1 MKAKFDKRISYVNR
15 MREAGTI
22 ASRPIA
28 IAAALSLAALAGC
41 VVVPLGTDSSGKP
54 AYAIGIPAAV
64 STAPS
69 PLVSSAAQSV
79 ALPVR
84 LYPANDVATQSGV
97 LTGTVTN
104 MMSGKGRFQFDYR
117 GELLSGEATRVAGE
131 ERRGVA
137 NAYGPRG
144 TYCSCD
150 YQMSSPVQGAGNCTF
165 SDGAKYQVHIGG

>member
-1 MKAKFDKRISYVNR
+1 L
-15 MREAGTI
+15 
-22 ASRPIA
+22 RP
-28 IAAALSLAALAGC
+28 
-41 VVVPLGTDSSGKP
+41 PRRN
-54 AYAIGIPAAV
+54 
-64 STAPS
+64 PS
-69 PLVSSAAQSV
+69 PF
-79 ALPVR
+79 P
-84 LYPANDVATQSGV
+84 YPANDFATQSGV

-144 TYCSCD
+144 TYCSCE
-150 YQMSSPVQGAGNCTF
+150 YQMSSPIQGAGSCSF